1 MATATRPRKIRVEE
15 FLQIKFP
22 PDERFEL
29 VDGVIYAMAGG
40 SPAHN
45 RVQGN
50 IFAFLRGA
58 LRGTGCR
65 PYGPDQALRT
75 MAHTTRYPDVTVYC
89 SDPANNESGRD
100 QLLPDPHVV
109 IEILSPST
117 RDIDQ
122 SRKLEEYQS
131 LPTVQTVAIVD
142 PEAEWVKVY
151 QRETNGQWD
160 VIPRAETND
169 VPIPSL
175 GVTIPKDEIFARD

>member
-15 FLQIKFP
+15 FLEIIFP
-22 PDERFEL
+22 PDEKFEL

-45 RVQGN
+45 RVQAN
-50 IFAFLRGA
+50 LMRFLGQA

-89 SDPANNESGRD
+89 SDPGHNESPD
-100 QLLPDPHVV
+100 SKLLPDARVV

-131 LPTVQTVAIVD
+131 LSTVQTVAIID
-142 PEAEWVKVY
+142 PEAEWVRVF

-160 VIPRAETND
+160 VIPRGETND
-169 VPIPSL
+169 IRLPSFDI
-175 GVTIPKDEIFARD
+175 TIPKEEIFARD

>member
-15 FLQIKFP
+15 FLQTEFP
-22 PDERFEL
+22 PDERYEL

-40 SPAHN
+40 APSHN

-50 IFAFLRGA
+50 VFAYLRSA
-58 LRGTGCR
+58 LRGSGCR

-89 SDPANNESGRD
+89 GDPGQNEPRD
-100 QLLPDPHVV
+100 DKLLPDPRVV
-109 IEILSPST
+109 IEVLSPST
-117 RDIDQ
+117 RDVDQ

-131 LPTVQTVAIVD
+131 LPTVETVVIID
-142 PEAEWVKVY
+142 PEAEWVRVF

-160 VIPRAETND
+160 VIPRGETND
-169 VPIPSL
+169 IRLPSFDI
-175 GVTIPKDEIFARD
+175 TIPKEEIFARD